1 MGLTGSFAGGVTAG
15 LLWTTSPPKP
25 SLRSA
30 RSVTI
35 LGTLQTTSFRL
46 LRVEYPSD
54 EGPYRP
60 ARESL
65 SWDSSASAVDVG
77 AAFRRNLTMTKVP
90 GDSIPTWRGHLIA
103 LPTAVAMTA
112 FAYGAH
118 GRDLGQW
125 ENDDPAVREWYRTLM
140 QPDLPKASCCGEA
153 DAYWCDDVHVR
164 DGPHHGPSARR
175 NAKPAASPDRRRA

>member
-1 MGLTGSFAGGVTAG
+1 
-15 LLWTTSPPKP
+15 
-25 SLRSA
+25 
-30 RSVTI
+30 
-35 LGTLQTTSFRL
+35 
-46 LRVEYPSD
+46 
-54 EGPYRP
+54 
-60 ARESL
+60 
-65 SWDSSASAVDVG
+65 
-77 AAFRRNLTMTKVP
+77 MTKVP

-164 DGPHHGPSARR
+164 DGRTFCR
-175 NAKPAASPDRRRA
+175 ITDDRRDETRSRPHRPIGEEHEIPPWEIEIRSRQSDRTRRDFPIEKE